1 MSCDASRN
9 ALAER
14 LDGLGFLFGG
24 WGLLGGWG
32 GWGLLGGWGFGARG
46 RRLEARLALLEPDH
60 GVEPF
65 GLALVRE
72 DREQAA
78 SVRDLDQERQQLA
91 LLRFAEGREG
101 AVDDYYVR
109 PLHEAAHEVD
119 ARPLLR
125 GQQPPGRSDLMRQPD
140 PLDAGPQAELVDDGG
155 DRLRDPRLRVG
166 GAVIDPAEEEVVLAG
181 RRGADLLGVV
191 EFDAGIGFAL
201 EPLAHG
207 AAGLDEASLDLLVE
221 KAEAMARLDIG
232 ERQGQEPRQVVAP

>member
-65 GLALVRE
+65 GLAVVRQ

-78 SVRDLDQERQQLA
+78 SVRDLDQEREQLA
-91 LLRFAEGREG
+91 LLRFAEGRER
-101 AVDDYYVR
+101 AVDDHDVR

-119 ARPLLR
+119 ARALLR
-125 GQQPPGRSDLMRQPD
+125 AQQPPGRSDLMRQPD
-140 PLDAGPQAELVDDGG
+140 PLDPRPQAELVDDGG
-155 DRLRDPRLRVG
+155 DRLRDPRLRIG
-166 GAVIDPAEEEVVLAG
+166 GAVIDPPEEEVVLEG

-207 AAGLDEASLDLLVE
+207 AAGLDEA
-221 KAEAMARLDIG
+221 
-232 ERQGQEPRQVVAP
+232 